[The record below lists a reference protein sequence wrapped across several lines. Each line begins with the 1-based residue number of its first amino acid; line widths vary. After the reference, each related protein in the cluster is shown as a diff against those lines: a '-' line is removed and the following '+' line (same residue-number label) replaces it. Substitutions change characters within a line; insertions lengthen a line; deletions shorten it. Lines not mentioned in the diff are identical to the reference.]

1 MECRGCDRL
10 VETGFHLALECPRW
24 EAIRPA
30 NCVDWVDFD
39 VRENWRYEVEEG
51 DKVVVR
57 DRVEDFLAT
66 AWWGADGVG

>member
-1 MECRGCDRL
+1 M
-10 VETGFHLALECPRW
+10 ETGFHLAFECPRW
-24 EAIRPA
+24 GAIRPA

-57 DRVEDFLAT
+57 DRVEDFLA
-66 AWWGADGVG
+66 AAEWGADGIG